1 MHAHNERGP
10 RGHSQDR
17 ASPSVALKRCPS
29 MASRS
34 RLCGFCLVRVQCTR
48 SCRATAILLL
58 LICGARYHGMERT
71 TSVGPSTARASHQSS
86 TYADQRSSAYGS
98 RRWVPLPGNVETNW
112 WRYCKVSKRGCN
124 RRGTASL
131 RIDILI
137 GLYFSNPTLSRV
149 DAFPLSSTKPD
160 FTPIVGFTASRPAQ
174 SPGAGQGCLAI
185 RPALDWV

>member
-71 TSVGPSTARASHQSS
+71 TSVGPSPQELRINPLLTLIKDLERTDHAV
-86 TYADQRSSAYGS
+86 GS
-98 RRWVPLPGNVETNW
+98 PYPEMW
-112 WRYCKVSKRGCN
+112 KRTGG
-124 RRGTASL
+124 GTAKFPSADAIEEAL
-131 RIDILI
+131 RHFRIDILI
-137 GLYFSNPTLSRV
+137 GLYFSNPNLSRV
-149 DAFPLSSTKPD
+149 DAFHLSSTARD
-160 FTPIVGFTASRPAQ
+160 RSRQPAFACRRGSSRLMCWPSH
-174 SPGAGQGCLAI
+174 SPS
-185 RPALDWV
+185 D